1 MKVYFATLGC
11 KLNQSETERL
21 AREFARA
28 GHQVVLSPRE
38 ADLCVVNT
46 CAVTQA
52 AARRSRKVARR
63 ARRANPRIATV
74 LTGCYA
80 EIAPEVARSIE
91 GVALVVGNRDKER
104 LLEIL
109 MDRYAPEPPVT
120 GPLSLVP
127 YPPFHT
133 RAFVKIQDGCNMG
146 CTFCIIPLARGRER
160 SRPGSEIIAEIQ
172 DLVAASH
179 KEIVLTGVQISAYGR
194 DGAAEAGANLRDL
207 VARTLDETGVA
218 RLRLSSLAPWA
229 LGPSLLALWEDPR
242 LCRHLHLS
250 LQSGSDAVLRRM
262 RRPYT
267 TARYAQAVE
276 MARETIPDLAI
287 TSDVIVG
294 FPGETEAEFE
304 ESLCFV
310 ERMAFA
316 RLHVF
321 RYSPRPGTVAA
332 TMPQQVPHQ
341 VKRARSQA
349 MIELGLRS
357 AGRFRRH
364 YLGRRLDVLWETR
377 EGDRWTGFTD
387 TYIRV
392 TVESV
397 LDLGNTITPVEL
409 MGLTEEGMWGR
420 VAADGRVFGS

>member
-52 AARRSRKVARR
+52 AARRSRQVARR
-63 ARRANPRIATV
+63 ARRANPRIVTV

-80 EIAPEVARSIE
+80 EIAPEAARSIE
-91 GVALVVGNRDKER
+91 GVALVVGNQDKER

-109 MDRYAPEPPVT
+109 ADRYGAE
-120 GPLSLVP
+120 SSVP
-127 YPPFHT
+127 CPPFHT

-160 SRPGSEIIAEIQ
+160 SRPSSEIIAEIR
-172 DLVAASH
+172 DLVAAGH

-194 DGAAEAGANLRDL
+194 DGAAEPGANLRDL
-207 VARTLDETGVA
+207 VARTLDETVVA

-229 LGPSLLALWEDPR
+229 LDPSLLALWEDPR

-267 TARYAQAVE
+267 TARYTQAAQ

-294 FPGETEAEFE
+294 FPGETEDEFE

-332 TMPQQVPHQ
+332 SLPQQVPHQ

-357 AGRFRRH
+357 AGRFRH
-364 YLGRRLDVLWETR
+364 QYLGRRVDVLWETR

-387 TYIRV
+387 NYIHV
-392 TVESV
+392 TTESP
-397 LDLGNTITPVEL
+397 LDLGNIITPVEL

-420 VAADGRVFGS
+420 VAADGRTFGG

>member
-1 MKVYFATLGC
+1 MKVYFVTLGC

-38 ADLCVVNT
+38 ADLCVVNS
-46 CAVTQA
+46 CAVTRA
-52 AARRSRKVARR
+52 AARRSRQVARR
-63 ARRANPRIATV
+63 ARRANPRIVTV

-80 EIAPEVARSIE
+80 EVAPEAASGIE

-109 MDRYAPEPPVT
+109 ADRGYGAESP
-120 GPLSLVP
+120 VP
-127 YPPFHT
+127 YPSPLFHT

-146 CTFCIIPLARGRER
+146 CAFCIIPLARGRER
-160 SRPGSEIIAEIQ
+160 SRPSSEIIAEIR
-172 DLVAASH
+172 DLVAAGH
-179 KEIVLTGVQISAYGR
+179 KEIVLTGVQLSAYGR
-194 DGAAEAGANLRDL
+194 DGAAGPKASLRDL
-207 VARTLDETGVA
+207 VARILDQTGVA
-218 RLRLSSLAPWA
+218 RLRLSSLAPWT
-229 LGPSLLALWEDPR
+229 LNPSLLALWGDPR

-267 TARYAQAVE
+267 TARYAGAVE
-276 MARETIPDLAI
+276 MARGMIPDLAI

-294 FPGETEAEFE
+294 FPGETEAEFQE
-304 ESLCFV
+304 GLRFV

-321 RYSPRPGTVAA
+321 RYSPRPGTKAA
-332 TMPQQVPHQ
+332 SMPHQVPHD
-341 VKRARSQA
+341 VKQARSQA
-349 MIELGLRS
+349 MIELGRRS
-357 AGRFRRH
+357 AERFRRQF
-364 YLGRRLDVLWETR
+364 LGRRLDVLWETR

-387 TYIRV
+387 NYIRV
-392 TVESV
+392 TTESS
-397 LDLGNTITPVEL
+397 LDLSNTITPVEL

-420 VAADGRVFGS
+420 VAAEGRFPGD

>member
-1 MKVYFATLGC
+1 MKVYFVTLGC

-28 GHQVVLSPRE
+28 GHRVVLSPRE

-52 AARRSRKVARR
+52 AAKRSRQVARR
-63 ARRANPRIATV
+63 ARRANPRIVTV

-80 EIAPEVARSIE
+80 EIAPEAARGIE

-104 LLEIL
+104 LLAIL
-109 MDRYAPEPPVT
+109 TDRYAAEPPV
-120 GPLSLVP
+120 P
-127 YPPFHT
+127 YLPFHT

-146 CTFCIIPLARGRER
+146 CAFCIIPLARGRER
-160 SRPGSEIIAEIQ
+160 SRPSSEIIAEIR
-172 DLVAASH
+172 DLIAAGH
-179 KEIVLTGVQISAYGR
+179 KEIVLTGVHLSAYGR
-194 DGAAEAGANLRDL
+194 DGAAGPRATLRDL
-207 VARTLDETGVA
+207 VTRILDETGVV
-218 RLRLSSLAPWA
+218 RLRLSSLALWA
-229 LGPSLLALWEDPR
+229 LAPSLLALWEDPR

-267 TARYAQAVE
+267 TARYAQVVE
-276 MARETIPDLAI
+276 RARGVIADLAV

-294 FPGETEAEFE
+294 FPGETGAEFE

-321 RYSPRPGTVAA
+321 RYSPRPGTEAA
-332 TMPQQVPHQ
+332 SLPHQVPHQ
-341 VKRARSQA
+341 VKQARSQA
-349 MIELGLRS
+349 MIEMGRRS
-357 AGRFRRH
+357 AVCFRRR

-387 TYIRV
+387 NYIRV
-392 TVESV
+392 TVESS
-397 LDLGNTITPVEL
+397 LDLSNTITPVEL
-409 MGLTEEGMWGR
+409 VGLTEEGMWGR
-420 VAADGRVFGS
+420 VAAGGRAFGN